1 MSARSVTDHSAV
13 RSGLEVILIGFI
25 PCERIPTAEIIR
37 TGTSAE
43 AMEFLSVVP
52 RRTRVIGETLIAATA
67 SMMAI
72 S

>member
-13 RSGLEVILIGFI
+13 SSGLEVILIGFI
-25 PCERIPTAEIIR
+25 PDERIPTAEMIR
-37 TGTSAE
+37 SGTSAD

-52 RRTRVIGETLIAATA
+52 RSTRVIGETLNAATA
-67 SMMAI
+67 STMAT